1 MVQKRHYKIEKTR
14 KLSRSN
20 MKRDGGCSAQKAWLV
35 LWFYGSRFA
44 RMNFIAA
51 CANKSSVCK
60 IQSQPVCVRTGT
72 PFTALAQLLFM
83 RSFGSPIVFWSL
95 HPYTGPPLDPES
107 NPLDIDCLVYRKGAQ
122 LLTRLAP
129 LIEHDRAVSIAS
141 ISCYQDGH
149 HATCPR
155 PLFAF
160 CIIARE
166 AAHDTS
172 QVFVVVPL
180 ALVALEP
187 SRGHV
192 W

>member
-1 MVQKRHYKIEKTR
+1 MIQNRHYKIEKTC
-14 KLSRSN
+14 KLSRSDT
-20 MKRDGGCSAQKAWLV
+20 KRDGGCSAQKARLV
-35 LWFYGSRFA
+35 LRFDGSRFA
-44 RMNFIAA
+44 WIYFIAA
-51 CANKSSVCK
+51 CTNKSLVCK
-60 IQSQPVCVRTGT
+60 IRSQLVCVRTSI

-95 HPYTGPPLDPES
+95 HPYTSPPLDPER
-107 NPLDIDCLVYRKGAQ
+107 NPLDIGCLVYGKGPQ

-141 ISCYQDGH
+141 IPCYHNGH
-149 HATCPR
+149 HATRPR

-160 CIIARE
+160 CIIARK
-166 AAHDTS
+166 AAYDTS
-172 QVFVVVPL
+172 YVFVVVPL